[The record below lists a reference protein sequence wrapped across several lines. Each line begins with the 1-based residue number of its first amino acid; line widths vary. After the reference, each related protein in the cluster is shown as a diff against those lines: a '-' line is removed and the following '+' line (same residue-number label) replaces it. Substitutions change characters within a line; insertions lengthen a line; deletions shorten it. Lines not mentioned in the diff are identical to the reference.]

1 MPDTMSGLQ
10 KLHKQVVGSPPFR
23 SSLSALQ
30 IPTCNLVNF
39 LVLTKN
45 EYTVK
50 VFHFAEEICEQDPAL
65 SMGSLE
71 GETLFANIPLDK
83 TNDICINQ
91 LFTVLLLLFTD
102 TVEGLIRSEL
112 SKGQIWLQRSLNSYL
127 RIYCPSKLMVLQ
139 WDHLLDLSL
148 LTYLLKNWNSLNAKL
163 NSHYKAWS

>member
-1 MPDTMSGLQ
+1 M
-10 KLHKQVVGSPPFR
+10 
-23 SSLSALQ
+23 
-30 IPTCNLVNF
+30 NF

-102 TVEGLIRSEL
+102 TVEGFIRSEL
-112 SKGQIWLQRSLNSYL
+112 KQR
-127 RIYCPSKLMVLQ
+127 
-139 WDHLLDLSL
+139 LDLATKKS
-148 LTYLLKNWNSLNAKL
+148 
-163 NSHYKAWS
+163 

>member
-1 MPDTMSGLQ
+1 M
-10 KLHKQVVGSPPFR
+10 
-23 SSLSALQ
+23 
-30 IPTCNLVNF
+30 NF

-83 TNDICINQ
+83 TNGICINQ

-102 TVEGLIRSEL
+102 TVEGFIRSEL
-112 SKGQIWLQRSLNSYL
+112 SKG
-127 RIYCPSKLMVLQ
+127 
-139 WDHLLDLSL
+139 
-148 LTYLLKNWNSLNAKL
+148 
-163 NSHYKAWS
+163 